1 MDEKLLEVLKLV
13 APGTPLREGLE
24 NVLRAKTGAIIAV
37 GDTEDILGIVDG
49 GFNINCELTP
59 ARLYEL
65 AKMDGAI
72 VLDKAAERILVA
84 NAQLIPDPSIASFET
99 GIRHRTAERVARQT
113 GELIISISQRRDV
126 ISLYLGNMKYVLED
140 IRLIL
145 SKGNQ
150 AIQTL
155 EKYRT
160 VLDQALNTMSSLEFD
175 DLVTLA
181 DVTTVLQRIEMV
193 IRIQKE
199 IEGYICEL
207 GTEGR
212 LLKMQLEELMTN
224 VWEEGILIIRDYI
237 EEDLLQEELGHI
249 EEIVSDNGS
258 DDKDGKNKEKDKNR
272 EKKRSREMIA
282 QEIMNDLIDWSSGD
296 LLSLSTISKSLGH
309 GSGLNV
315 LDLSVTPRGYRLLR
329 KIPRLPMPVIENLV
343 QTFGDFQLII
353 KASIDALDAVEGI
366 GEVRAKAIKE
376 GLRHLRDRVGLDR
389 YI

>member
-24 NVLRAKTGAIIAV
+24 NVLRAKTGGIIVV
-37 GDTEDILGIVDG
+37 GDSEEVLGIVAG
-49 GFNINCELTP
+49 GFNINCELSP

-72 VLDKAAERILVA
+72 VLNKLADRILVA

-126 ISLYLGNMKYVLED
+126 ISLYMGNIKYVLED

-150 AIQTL
+150 AMQTL

-160 VLDQALNTMSSLEFD
+160 VLDQAFINLSSLEFD
-175 DLVTLA
+175 DFVNLA
-181 DVTTVLQRIEMV
+181 DVTLVLQRIEMV

-237 EEDLLQEELGHI
+237 DESLLLEELSLEEDLVEAE
-249 EEIVSDNGS
+249 
-258 DDKDGKNKEKDKNR
+258 DGKEEKSYST
-272 EKKRSREMIA
+272 KRNREMIA
-282 QEIMNDLIDWSSGD
+282 QEILNELIDWSSGD
-296 LLSLSTISKSLGH
+296 LLSLSTISKALGY
-309 GSGLNV
+309 GSGLNA
-315 LDLSVTPRGYRLLR
+315 LDLAVTPRGYRLLR

-343 QTFGDFQLII
+343 QTFIDFQNIL
-353 KASIDALDAVEGI
+353 KASIDALDAVDGI

-376 GLRHLRDRVGLDR
+376 GLKHLYNKVGLDR

>member
-24 NVLRAKTGAIIAV
+24 NVLRAKTGGIIVV
-37 GDTEDILGIVDG
+37 GDSEEVLGIVAG
-49 GFNINCELTP
+49 GFNINCELSP

-72 VLDKAAERILVA
+72 VLNKLADRILVA

-126 ISLYLGNMKYVLED
+126 ISLYMGNIKYVLED

-150 AIQTL
+150 AMQTL

-160 VLDQALNTMSSLEFD
+160 VLDQAFINLSSLEFD
-175 DLVTLA
+175 DFVNLA
-181 DVTTVLQRIEMV
+181 DVTLVLQRIEMV

-237 EEDLLQEELGHI
+237 DESLLLEELSLEEDLVEVE
-249 EEIVSDNGS
+249 
-258 DDKDGKNKEKDKNR
+258 DDKEEKNYST
-272 EKKRSREMIA
+272 KRNREMIA
-282 QEIMNDLIDWSSGD
+282 QEILNELIDWSSGD
-296 LLSLSTISKSLGH
+296 LLSLSTISKALGY
-309 GSGLNV
+309 GSGLNA
-315 LDLSVTPRGYRLLR
+315 LDLAVTPRGYRLLR

-343 QTFGDFQLII
+343 QTFIDFQNIL
-353 KASIDALDAVEGI
+353 KASIDALDAVDGI

-376 GLRHLRDRVGLDR
+376 GLKHLYNKVGLDR

>member
-24 NVLRAKTGAIIAV
+24 NVLRAKTGGIIVV
-37 GDTEDILGIVDG
+37 GDSEEVLGIVAG
-49 GFNINCELTP
+49 GFNINCELSP

-72 VLDKAAERILVA
+72 VLNKLADRILVA

-126 ISLYLGNMKYVLED
+126 ISLYMGNIKYVLED

-150 AIQTL
+150 AMQTL

-160 VLDQALNTMSSLEFD
+160 VLDQALSNLSSLEFD
-175 DLVTLA
+175 DFVNLA

-193 IRIQKE
+193 IRIQRE

-237 EEDLLQEELGHI
+237 DESLLQEELAAERGSENDTDK
-249 EEIVSDNGS
+249 EE
-258 DDKDGKNKEKDKNR
+258 KNFSS
-272 EKKRSREMIA
+272 KRNREMIA
-282 QEIMNDLIDWSSGD
+282 QEILNELIDWSSGD
-296 LLSLSTISKSLGH
+296 LLSLSTISKALGY
-309 GSGLNV
+309 GSGLNT
-315 LDLSVTPRGYRLLR
+315 LDLAITPRGYRLLR

-343 QTFGDFQLII
+343 QTFFDFQNIF
-353 KASIDALDAVEGI
+353 KASIDELDAVDGI

-376 GLRHLRDRVGLDR
+376 GLRHLYNRVGLDR

>member
-24 NVLRAKTGAIIAV
+24 NVLRAKTGGIIVV
-37 GDTEDILGIVDG
+37 GDSEEVLGIVAG
-49 GFNINCELTP
+49 GFNINCELSP

-72 VLDKAAERILVA
+72 VLNKLADRILVA

-126 ISLYLGNMKYVLED
+126 ISLYMGNIKYVLED

-150 AIQTL
+150 AMQTL

-160 VLDQALNTMSSLEFD
+160 VLDQAFINLSSLEFD
-175 DLVTLA
+175 DFVNLA
-181 DVTTVLQRIEMV
+181 DVTLVLQRIEMV

-237 EEDLLQEELGHI
+237 DESLLLEELSLEEDLVEVE
-249 EEIVSDNGS
+249 
-258 DDKDGKNKEKDKNR
+258 DGKEEKSYST
-272 EKKRSREMIA
+272 KRNREMIA
-282 QEIMNDLIDWSSGD
+282 QEILNELIDWSSGD
-296 LLSLSTISKSLGH
+296 LLSLSTISKALGY
-309 GSGLNV
+309 GSGLNA
-315 LDLSVTPRGYRLLR
+315 LDLAVTPRGYRLLR

-343 QTFGDFQLII
+343 QTFIDFQNIL
-353 KASIDALDAVEGI
+353 KASIDALDAVDGI

-376 GLRHLRDRVGLDR
+376 GLKHLYNKVGLDR

>member
-24 NVLRAKTGAIIAV
+24 NVLRAKTGGIIVV
-37 GDTEDILGIVDG
+37 GDSEEVLGIVAG
-49 GFNINCELTP
+49 GFNINCELSP

-72 VLDKAAERILVA
+72 VLNKLADRILVA

-126 ISLYLGNMKYVLED
+126 ISLYMGNIKYVLED

-150 AIQTL
+150 AMQTL

-160 VLDQALNTMSSLEFD
+160 VLDQAFINLSSLEFD
-175 DLVTLA
+175 DFVNLA
-181 DVTTVLQRIEMV
+181 DVTLVLQRIEMV

-237 EEDLLQEELGHI
+237 DESLLLEELSLEEDLVEAE
-249 EEIVSDNGS
+249 
-258 DDKDGKNKEKDKNR
+258 DDKEEKNYST
-272 EKKRSREMIA
+272 KRNREMIA
-282 QEIMNDLIDWSSGD
+282 QEILNELIDWSSGD
-296 LLSLSTISKSLGH
+296 LLSLSTISKALGY
-309 GSGLNV
+309 GSGLNA
-315 LDLSVTPRGYRLLR
+315 LDLAVTPRGYRLLR

-343 QTFGDFQLII
+343 QTFIDFQNIL
-353 KASIDALDAVEGI
+353 KASIDALDAVDGI

-376 GLRHLRDRVGLDR
+376 GLKHLYNKVGLDR